1 MKLAILGS
9 TGSIGRQALAIVD
22 QSVQISGLACMSN
35 VKLLYEQYCQYGARW
50 LHIGD
55 PTKYRELKSLV
66 ADPAVKITSGETALV
81 EFAAQCDYD
90 VLLTSIVGS
99 IGLLP
104 TIEAVKRGKRIA
116 LANKETLVVY
126 GEKIIQL
133 AKRYNAEIIPVDSE
147 HSAIFQCLQ
156 GNPHKAVE
164 KIILTASGGPFLGRS
179 AADMVG
185 ITAEQALKHPKWN
198 MGKKISIDSATLMN
212 KGLEV
217 IEARWL
223 FDVAQGDIDVVVHP
237 QSIVHSLVQYC
248 DSSVIAQLGLPD
260 MQLPIHYALHYPD
273 RAPTALKRLSLSEV
287 MTLTFH
293 KPDVAAFPCLGL
305 AYRALQVGGTAPCIL
320 NAANEVL
327 VEHFLDGKI
336 GFLDIARGVEQA
348 LDKFS
353 AIMDYR
359 LDDVV
364 QTDAE
369 VRRYIRGITC

>member
-1 MKLAILGS
+1 MKLAIIGS
-9 TGSIGRQALAIVD
+9 TGSIGKQAVSIVGKG
-22 QSVQISGLACMSN
+22 VQITGLACMSN
-35 VKLLYEQYCQYGARW
+35 VKLLYEQYCQCGAQW

-55 PTKYRELKSLV
+55 AAKYRELRDLV
-66 ADPAVKITSGETALV
+66 ADPAVKITSGEAALV

-90 VLLTSIVGS
+90 VLLTSVVGS

-104 TIEAVKRGKRIA
+104 TIEAVKRSKRIA

-126 GEKIIQL
+126 GEKIMQL
-133 AKRYNAEIIPVDSE
+133 AAQYAAEIIPVDSE

-156 GNPHKAVE
+156 GNPKKAVE
-164 KIILTASGGPFLGRS
+164 KIILTASGGPFFGRS
-179 AADMVG
+179 KAELVA
-185 ITAEQALKHPKWN
+185 ITAREALKHPKWN

-223 FDVAQGDIDVVVHP
+223 FGVDHNNIDVVVHP

-248 DSSVIAQLGLPD
+248 DSSVMAQLGLPD

-273 RAPTALKRLSLSEV
+273 RQATTLKRLSLSEV

-293 KPDVAAFPCLGL
+293 QPDFETFPCLQL
-305 AYRALQVGGTAPCIL
+305 AYRALDAGGTAPCIL

-327 VEHFLDGKI
+327 VEQFLMGQI
-336 GFLDIARGVEQA
+336 GFLDIARGVERA

-353 AIMDYR
+353 VITDYQ
-359 LDDVV
+359 LNDVV
-364 QTDAE
+364 QTDAA
-369 VRRYIRGITC
+369 VRRFVRGD